1 VTDQPSPPGPST
13 RPSGGS
19 GDDLGGL
26 ARELAVASHALFEAG
41 RSVQRHA
48 PDAGDPPADRRVS
61 DLQAAAL
68 EALRSLAGGLDAM
81 AETTRASPARQGRR
95 EWVDG

>member
-1 VTDQPSPPGPST
+1 VTDQPTPPGPSA
-13 RPSGGS
+13 RPSGSS
-19 GDDLGGL
+19 GDALGVL
-26 ARELAVASHALFEAG
+26 ARELAVASHALFDAG

-61 DLQAAAL
+61 DVQAAAL
-68 EALRSLAGGLDAM
+68 EALRSLAGGLDAL
-81 AETTRASPARQGRR
+81 ADATGASPARQGRR